1 MLAPL
6 QHGTAAAMPLPGRGP
21 GLHIAPLRPQDAEA
35 LQRFVRGLSAH
46 ARYMRFQYGLR
57 ELSPTLLSRLTQID
71 QQDHVALVAYVAPP
85 VWGDQ
90 AVPRLVADA
99 RYVRVRDS
107 GDAEFA
113 LVVADDWQGQGLA
126 RELLGRLTANARRQG
141 LKRLLGEVLW
151 DNHAMLAMARR
162 LGARLVVQAG
172 HTSVVQVQ
180 FDV

>member
-1 MLAPL
+1 MPAPL
-6 QHGTAAAMPLPGRGP
+6 QHAAAAAMSPGRGL
-21 GLHIAPLRPQDAEA
+21 GVHIAPLRPQDAAA

-57 ELSPTLLSRLTQID
+57 ELSPILLSRLTQID
-71 QQDHVALVAYVAPP
+71 QQDHVALVAHTAPSA
-85 VWGDQ
+85 WGSDGERQ
-90 AVPRLVADA
+90 LVADA
-99 RYVRVRDS
+99 RYVRLGDS

-126 RELLGRLTANARRQG
+126 RELLGRLMDRARRQG

-151 DNHAMLAMARR
+151 DNHAMLAMTRR
-162 LGARLVVQAG
+162 LGGRLVVRAG

-180 FDV
+180 FEL

>member
-1 MLAPL
+1 MQALL
-6 QHGTAAAMPLPGRGP
+6 QHGPAAARPLGRGL
-21 GLHIAPLRPQDAEA
+21 GLHIAPLRPQDADA

-71 QQDHVALVAYVAPP
+71 QQDHVALAA
-85 VWGDQ
+85 WGGDEGRQ
-90 AVPRLVADA
+90 LVADA
-99 RYVRVRDS
+99 RYVRQGS
-107 GDAEFA
+107 SSDAEFA

-126 RELLGRLTANARRQG
+126 HELLGRLMAHARRQG

-151 DNHAMLAMARR
+151 DNHAMLAMTRR
-162 LGARLVVQAG
+162 LGGRLVVQAG

-180 FDV
+180 FEL